1 MRYPGTEKLEIIRV
15 VEQSPLPARQTLSKL
30 GIPRATFYRWYD
42 RYSRGGPEAFKRSAA
57 PSQAAFMTSRTS
69 RTRYGAIVSGDELET
84 KGLIRR
90 LADPDD
96 RRAHRLRLTQRG
108 QSLRDR
114 LISPV
119 IAAQARILAPLAS
132 HERQLLVDLLTRVV
146 EANEEYAR
154 PGAGRRPPRK
164 THRPEKR
171 SRGAKASV
179 AESGR
184 VPAAMDRAE
193 AANPEEG

>member
-1 MRYPGTEKLEIIRV
+1 MRYPGTEKLEIIQL

-132 HERQLLVDLLTRVV
+132 HGT
-146 EANEEYAR
+146 
-154 PGAGRRPPRK
+154 PIAGRPADARRRSQLRVRAPWCRPTAAAQDASARK
-164 THRPEKR
+164 TQAR
-171 SRGAKASV
+171 SKGICC
-179 AESGR
+179 G
-184 VPAAMDRAE
+184 
-193 AANPEEG
+193 